1 MEAIMVSAVWLLG
14 AISAFW
20 SENSATVLV
29 KPNIA
34 AELGAR
40 LSTGAAMFLPGDS
53 GWGNATIRWKTNA
66 APNYGALVEVASES
80 DIQVTVSRLRTTV

>member
-1 MEAIMVSAVWLLG
+1 MEALTVGAVWLLG
-14 AISAFW
+14 ALSALC
-20 SENSATVLV
+20 SDNSTTVLV
-29 KPNIA
+29 KSKIT

-40 LSTGAAMFLPGDS
+40 LSTGAAIFLPTDS

-80 DIQVTVSRLRTTV
+80 DIQVTVSR